1 MHLNTFKSLEKNIK
15 ILKRRYKLAGIK
27 AEFEAEGSSV
37 MDIARLKIL
46 TESINTKLHVKIGGV
61 EAKNDIYECISLG
74 VDGIIAPMVETE
86 FGLIKF
92 LQTVK
97 ELKLKKKPVLSINI
111 ETKTGYQNIDNI
123 IRLAKNEIDNIT
135 IGRSDFS
142 SSYLNPNI
150 NQNSSII
157 NNAIVQIS
165 KKIKKTKLK
174 LTVGGGLNQK
184 SIENFKKIKIWKY
197 VDKLETRKVMLPTKF
212 MLKRDAI
219 ENCINFETDYILNK
233 KEIIDL
239 KSKSEIN
246 RLSNL
251 KTRK

>member
-135 IGRSDFS
+135 IGR
-142 SSYLNPNI
+142 
-150 NQNSSII
+150 
-157 NNAIVQIS
+157 
-165 KKIKKTKLK
+165 
-174 LTVGGGLNQK
+174 
-184 SIENFKKIKIWKY
+184 
-197 VDKLETRKVMLPTKF
+197 
-212 MLKRDAI
+212 
-219 ENCINFETDYILNK
+219 
-233 KEIIDL
+233 
-239 KSKSEIN
+239 
-246 RLSNL
+246 
-251 KTRK
+251 